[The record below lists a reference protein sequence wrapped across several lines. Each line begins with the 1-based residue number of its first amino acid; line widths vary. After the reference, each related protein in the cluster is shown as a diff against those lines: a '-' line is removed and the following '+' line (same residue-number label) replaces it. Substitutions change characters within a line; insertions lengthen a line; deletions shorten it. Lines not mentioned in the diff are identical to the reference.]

1 MIAGEA
7 TQRLYTFAPI
17 ALHELIELAALQT
30 RVDRKYIVPAAA
42 LVPVL
47 ADLDDATRVLDIDG
61 NRDFL
66 YESVYFDTPELT
78 SYEMAARGRRRRFKI
93 RTRTYVDSDECYL
106 EVKTRGARSSTVK
119 DRIAYRPGDRRVLT
133 QEGLD
138 YVDETLSLSGI
149 EGVDSSRLVPTLF
162 TTYGRTTLYVPSS
175 QSRATIDTNLG
186 WHLPGDGQLDRPDM
200 VIVETKSGSRASTVD
215 RVLWAHAHRPVAI
228 SKYGTGLAALRDD
241 LPSNKWARVLRQRF
255 DRPAQRSDR
264 PALSAA

>member
-7 TQRLYTFAPI
+7 TQRLHTFAPI
-17 ALHELIELAALQT
+17 ALQELIELAALQT
-30 RVDRKYIVPAAA
+30 RVDRKYIVPATA
-42 LVPVL
+42 LAPVL

-78 SYEMAARGRRRRFKI
+78 SYEMAAHGRRRRFKI

-133 QEGLD
+133 QDGLE
-138 YVDETLSLSGI
+138 YIDETLALSGI
-149 EGVDSSRLVPTLF
+149 EGVDSSRLAPTLS

-186 WHLPGDGQLDRPDM
+186 WHLPADGQLDRPDM

-228 SKYGTGLAALRDD
+228 SKYATGLAALRAD

-255 DRPAQRSDR
+255 DRPPQRSDR
-264 PALSAA
+264 PARSAA